1 MSNRLTPARTAQFL
15 YFGNPK
21 AAVQW
26 FIYSVDIQQYENAF
40 GEQPL
45 VKIPDASALK
55 THGSKEF
62 APDEALAPHLS
73 LHG

>member
-1 MSNRLTPARTAQFL
+1 MSNKLTPARAAQFL
-15 YFGNPK
+15 CFDNLE
-21 AAVQW
+21 AALHW
-26 FIYSVDIQQYENAF
+26 FIYSVAIQQYENAF
-40 GEQPL
+40 GEQL
-45 VKIPDASALK
+45 LLKIPDASTPK